1 MPASA
6 EHTGFDARKDLVAL
20 LEAFFFG
27 RGPLREEIYLP
38 GTDWELQ
45 PVEALAWL
53 ANTSPAC
60 TESKMNRSGGGCFI
74 SVLVGIVATIEL
86 QSQHTPVAML
96 RSRRQCRAAL
106 KCYDHWIKFEDNVE
120 NTWGPVHDLRAAR
133 QPSSGAQPEFEGR
146 DFRSALLVPQG
157 DHGVHVGRAPGGEP

>member
-27 RGPLREEIYLP
+27 RGRFERRSTFQGRI
-38 GTDWELQ
+38 GSCSQ
-45 PVEALAWL
+45 SKALAWL

-106 KCYDHWIKFEDNVE
+106 KCYDHWIKFEDDVE